1 MVLASGVPM
10 HTHELVV
17 LAQPGRDVPGRVAG
31 LLLPLDIEITRLS
44 FDQTQC
50 PDGWFIQLTVR
61 TTATNGVELLRKR
74 LHRLVSVRRV
84 EIKQEETA
92 R

>member
-1 MVLASGVPM
+1 M
-10 HTHELVV
+10 HMHELVV

-31 LLLPLDIEITRLS
+31 LLLPLDVEITRLT
-44 FDQTQC
+44 FDQTQR
-50 PDGWFIQLTVR
+50 PDGWLIQLSVR
-61 TTATNGVELLRKR
+61 TSAVNGAELLRKR

-84 EIKQEETA
+84 ECKQEETT

>member
-1 MVLASGVPM
+1 MQ
-10 HTHELVV
+10 THELVV
-17 LAQPGRDVPGRVAG
+17 LAQPGRDVPARVAG
-31 LLLPLDIEITRLS
+31 LLLPLDVEIIGLA
-44 FDQTQC
+44 FDQMQY

-61 TTATNGVELLRKR
+61 TTAAHSVELVKQR

-84 EIKQEETA
+84 ECKQEETA